1 VAKKQRSAKQKA
13 ATRKLVALNRRK
25 SAPKRRKSA
34 KTRKPNKRRKPSKT
48 VARKT
53 KSRNTGR
60 GTTGF
65 INKIPILRN
74 KTVQRVGFALGMGSI
89 ATIAA
94 QNIPV
99 PQVKANAQLIGTGV
113 AFATDPLG
121 GIVRL
126 ALSGGLGQLGNL
138 FGGGNSSNGG
148 NGGGMNGGFA

>member
-1 VAKKQRSAKQKA
+1 VAKKQRSAKQKT

-25 SAPKRRKSA
+25 SAPRRRKST
-34 KTRKPNKRRKPSKT
+34 KSRKPNKRRRTSKT
-48 VARKT
+48 VARK
-53 KSRNTGR
+53 SRRKPAPSKG
-60 GTTGF
+60 TGF
-65 INKIPILRN
+65 LNKIPVLRN

-121 GIVRL
+121 GVVRL

-138 FGGGNSSNGG
+138 FGGGNSGNGG
-148 NGGGMNGGFA
+148 NGGGANGGFA